1 VPKRTPRCFLA
12 VQQRS
17 GRAHVSS
24 ASTERQVLHRSALPN
39 LQPRTQFELEIS
51 SFRLPSQE
59 RSFKIA
65 AIGGESR
72 VPVAALFRNAAVEP
86 AVVLV
91 MGDAFQRACR
101 SLHDTGQPEIVQ
113 EVLAQRIIQLAEEG
127 ERDPRELCEKALRAL
142 GIESECE

>member
-1 VPKRTPRCFLA
+1 MPIT
-12 VQQRS
+12 
-17 GRAHVSS
+17 
-24 ASTERQVLHRSALPN
+24 
-39 LQPRTQFELEIS
+39 
-51 SFRLPSQE
+51 
-59 RSFKIA
+59 
-65 AIGGESR
+65 
-72 VPVAALFRNAAVEP
+72 ALFRNATVEP

-113 EVLAQRIIQLAEEG
+113 EVLAQRIIQLAQDG